1 MIADSAHLQSLD
13 LSSDLLASSKRVT
26 DLLKT
31 HNHRSDS
38 TVMTKDSTKKSN
50 QLNMKSHLLNLPTIP
65 TKQNSQL
72 GSDAISDYLMQWDQ
86 NSPTA

>member
-1 MIADSAHLQSLD
+1 
-13 LSSDLLASSKRVT
+13 
-26 DLLKT
+26 
-31 HNHRSDS
+31 
-38 TVMTKDSTKKSN
+38 MTKDSTKKSN